1 MRTAIALFLV
11 AIGAAHAADLSADQD
26 ARYQALIQELRCL
39 VCQNQSIAES
49 NAPLAA
55 DLRDQ
60 VSAQIIAG
68 KSDDE
73 ILDYLTARYGDFV
86 RYRPPLNS
94 RTFLLWFSPGL
105 LLIAG
110 LAIAWRVA
118 RRRADVAAA
127 PAVDQ
132 SKVQELLRRVE
143 EHKS

>member
-1 MRTAIALFLV
+1 MRILIALFFV
-11 AIGAAHAADLSADQD
+11 AIGAAHAADLSGEQD
-26 ARYQALIQELRCL
+26 ARYHALIQELRCL

-60 VSAQIIAG
+60 VSTQIAAG
-68 KSDDE
+68 KSNGE

-94 RTFLLWFSPGL
+94 HTFLLWFSPGL

-110 LAIAWRVA
+110 LVIAWRIA
-118 RRRADVAAA
+118 RRRVTA
-127 PAVDQ
+127 PAPSVDQ
-132 SKVQELLRRVE
+132 AKLQELLRRVE
-143 EHKS
+143 GRKP

>member
-1 MRTAIALFLV
+1 MRVVIALFFV
-11 AIGAAHAADLSADQD
+11 AIGAAHAAELSGEQD
-26 ARYQALIQELRCL
+26 ARYHALIQELRCL

-60 VSAQIIAG
+60 VSAQIAAG

-86 RYRPPLNS
+86 RYRPPLNAH
-94 RTFLLWFSPGL
+94 TILLWFSPGL

-110 LAIAWRVA
+110 LLIAWRIA
-118 RRRADVAAA
+118 RRRASA
-127 PAVDQ
+127 PALSVDQ
-132 SKVQELLRRVE
+132 AKLQELLRRVE
-143 EHKS
+143 ERKP